1 MRKIEKWEIESYRAA
16 LFLLSA
22 LFLLFFGSFSH
33 DINLETIIV
42 SNLYLKL
49 AKALAL

>member
-16 LFLLSA
+16 LFLLS
-22 LFLLFFGSFSH
+22 FGSFSH

-42 SNLYLKL
+42 LNLYLKL